1 MNKSGPIK
9 VAIPI
14 TGEDLVNNISILEAI
29 IIGRARRRGGEA
41 LIGTIQEMK
50 AVMSEM
56 EKPIIADIPMPRIKI
71 APSTQGQN

>member
-29 IIGRARRRGGEA
+29 IASADRDGEVVK
-41 LIGTIQEMK
+41 L
-50 AVMSEM
+50 
-56 EKPIIADIPMPRIKI
+56 
-71 APSTQGQN
+71 

>member
-29 IIGRARRRGGEA
+29 IASAARDGEVVK
-41 LIGTIQEMK
+41 L
-50 AVMSEM
+50 
-56 EKPIIADIPMPRIKI
+56 
-71 APSTQGQN
+71 